1 MNEDIG
7 FVLIKLLN
15 NKIYDSILKT
25 ASDFIK
31 YRPYQQHIVFNS
43 YSEKINT
50 FNVPIFHIQQAQFFY
65 GKLILFDMP
74 SVVLSNKFP
83 NIDKRILFTSDA
95 HWVQSNTGMYEQWR
109 SIYEQDNLD
118 IIVTS
123 PVLNDLYS
131 MCWKRPVATVE
142 QFTYE
147 ELSKYI

>member
-15 NKIYDSILKT
+15 NKTYDSILYT
-25 ASDFIK
+25 VEQFIK
-31 YRPYQQHIVFNS
+31 CRPYQQHVVFNS
-43 YSEKINT
+43 YSEKSNT
-50 FNVPIFHIQQAQFFY
+50 FNVPIFHLQQAQFFD
-65 GKLILFDMP
+65 GKLILFDIP
-74 SVVLSNKFP
+74 SVILSNQFP
-83 NIDKRILFTSDA
+83 NISKRILFTSDT
-95 HWVQSNTGMYEQWR
+95 HWTQTTTVMYEQWR
-109 SIYEQDNLD
+109 SIYEQENLD

-131 MCWKRPVATVE
+131 MCWKRPIATVE